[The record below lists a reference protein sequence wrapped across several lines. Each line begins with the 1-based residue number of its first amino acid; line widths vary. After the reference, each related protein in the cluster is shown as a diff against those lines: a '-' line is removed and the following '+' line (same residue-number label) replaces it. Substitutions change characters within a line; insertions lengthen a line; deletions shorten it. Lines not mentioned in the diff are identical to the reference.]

1 MYKKDTEKL
10 LAEIKADADMQKFL
24 EHNQAEFTKPL
35 HEYLNQLLQE
45 KNLNKAEVIKKS
57 LININ
62 YAYHI
67 FLGKRK
73 NPSRDKIIALGL
85 AMNLNLAEL
94 QYLLRYAGCGALY
107 PRNTRDAI
115 LISAVEQNLSVVET
129 NSLLENLGESI
140 LN

>member
-10 LAEIKADADMQKFL
+10 LAEIKSDADLQKFM
-24 EHNQAEFTKPL
+24 ERNQAEFTKPL
-35 HEYLNQLLQE
+35 HEYLAQLLQE
-45 KNLNKAEVIKKS
+45 KNLTKAEVIKKS
-57 LININ
+57 MLNIN

-73 NPSRDKIIALGL
+73 NPSRDKILALGL
-85 AMNLNLAEL
+85 SMQLNLDEM

-107 PRNTRDAI
+107 PRNSRDAI

-129 NSLLENLGESI
+129 NDLLENLGENI
-140 LN
+140 LD

>member
-10 LAEIKADADMQKFL
+10 LAEIKADADLQKFL
-24 EHNQAEFTKPL
+24 LRNQSEFTKPL
-35 HEYLNQLLQE
+35 HAYLNQLLQE
-45 KNLNKAEVIKKS
+45 KNLSKAEVIKKS

-85 AMNLNLAEL
+85 SMQLNLEEM

-107 PRNTRDAI
+107 PRNSRDAI
-115 LISAVEQNLSVVET
+115 IISAVEQDFSVADT
-129 NSLLENLGESI
+129 NSLLENLGENI
-140 LN
+140 LD